1 MRKQIFSLCM
11 MLIMIISICCV
22 QPSSTAEADTVC
34 RVVYNSTRGKGL
46 PSAQIVEAYSYFN
59 VSSKIPTCTGYIF
72 LYWKRYKTQENI
84 YPGESYYF
92 DGTRGTITF
101 DAVWKPETYIIHY
114 DANGGVSAPKDTYAT
129 YWEVAELTSEVPF
142 REGYKFVGWGKE
154 RNSTTGA
161 SPGAKF
167 TYTSASSTTYY
178 AVWKKVYT
186 VKYLAN
192 GGINAPNEQTKLQG
206 TSLTLSEK
214 QPTRKGYYFWGWSTD
229 SSDTSVTYLPGDT
242 YTDNAS
248 ITLYAVWGKS
258 PNVNVKGESNS
269 PNANVKGTNSSNK
282 KDSKE
287 TNTIKPA
294 KVKVSLKAGKKKVT
308 VKWSKVKGAMGY
320 TIYYKTSKKGKWKKL
335 KNLSAKKTKYVKKKL
350 KSGKKYYFTVK
361 AYKKVN
367 GKKVYGKFKI
377 KKVKVK

>member
-11 MLIMIISICCV
+11 VLIMIISICCV
-22 QPSSTAEADTVC
+22 QPSSTVEADTGC

-46 PSAQIVEAYSYFN
+46 PSAQTVEAYSYFN

-84 YPGESYYF
+84 YPGELYYF

-142 REGYKFVGWGKE
+142 RDGYEFVGWGKE

-161 SPGAKF
+161 KPGAKF

-192 GGINAPNEQTKLQG
+192 GGINAPNEQTKLHD
-206 TSLTLSEK
+206 TSLTLSKK

-229 SSDTSVTYLPGDT
+229 SSDTSVTYLPGDI

-248 ITLYAVWGKS
+248 ITLYAVWGK
-258 PNVNVKGESNS
+258 NS
-269 PNANVKGTNSSNK
+269 PNAKGIGETDGSNTK
-282 KDSKE
+282 VVGE
-287 TNTIKPA
+287 TNITKPA
-294 KVKVSLKAGKKKVT
+294 KVKFALKAGKKKVT
-308 VKWSKVKGAMGY
+308 VKWSKMADISGY
-320 TIYYKTSKKGKWKKL
+320 TVYYKTSKKGSWKKL
-335 KNLSAKKTKYVKKKL
+335 KNISAKKTKYLKKKL
-350 KSGKKYYFTVK
+350 KSGNKYYFTVK

-367 GKKVYGKFKI
+367 GKKVYGKYATKKI
-377 KKVKVK
+377 KVK